1 MHLIVFNTYYRKI
14 QSNAIGK
21 YLQENIA
28 CVCSRINMQALLH
41 CNQCIVFLLSLV
53 TKFIACQQA
62 GLLEE
67 LSHKLELQ
75 EKKIDSLACE
85 LKQVILRCDH

>member
-1 MHLIVFNTYYRKI
+1 MVFESLSSLVKQCTADVKDGI
-14 QSNAIGK
+14 ESLQEMIKSQSNAS
-21 YLQENIA
+21 ESHSADTVNE
-28 CVCSRINMQALLH
+28 
-41 CNQCIVFLLSLV
+41 V